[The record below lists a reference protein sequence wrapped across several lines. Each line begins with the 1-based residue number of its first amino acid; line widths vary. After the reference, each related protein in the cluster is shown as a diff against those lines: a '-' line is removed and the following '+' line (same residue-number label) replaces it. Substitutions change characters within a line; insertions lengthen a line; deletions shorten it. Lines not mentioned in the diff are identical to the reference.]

1 MPYELIHFRGSKK
14 ILQQKKMKKDLLE
27 TLEYIDHALYEAPNR
42 GELLKQA
49 LEEMGWRDKET
60 LPILEG
66 RGYRLKGCKN
76 QIAMEGNF
84 SAYEFILEGMIRLQ
98 LSFDR
103 GEIQMGVLLLTS
115 LRSEKSRFGSTRE
128 LCEHEVE
135 NLLHPTIS
143 LPVCVA
149 LYDLGEPRRE
159 TKGEDLSEL
168 RQKHK
173 ADSKE
178 AADPQKQEHET
189 PETAS
194 I

>member
-1 MPYELIHFRGSKK
+1 MPLELIHFRGSQK
-14 ILQQKKMKKDLLE
+14 ILKDKRMKKDLTE

-49 LEEMGWRDKET
+49 LHEMGWRERES
-60 LPILEG
+60 LEILDG
-66 RGYRLKGCKN
+66 RGYRLKGFKN
-76 QIAMEGNF
+76 EIAIEGNF
-84 SAYEFILEGMIRLQ
+84 SAYEYILEGMIRLQ
-98 LSFDR
+98 LAFDR
-103 GEIQMGVLLLTS
+103 GKIQMGLLLLTS

-143 LPVCVA
+143 LPVCVV
-149 LYDLGEPRRE
+149 LYDLGEPQK
-159 TKGEDLSEL
+159 KGKEDLTEL
-168 RQKHK
+168 REKHREK
-173 ADSKE
+173 TKPKD
-178 AADPQKQEHET
+178 QEHSN